1 MIESESE
8 MSKSDNHNGNTT
20 SHLLIIDDDVNLNEL
35 LENYLK
41 DFGFYVHTATDP
53 RAGLRLLDNSEIDL
67 IVLDVMMPGID
78 GFEVLKRIRQT
89 RSVPVIMLT
98 ARGEVTDRILGLELG
113 ADDYL
118 AKPFEPRELVARI
131 RSVLKRSAY
140 SGLDTDQEIGT
151 QSGLTLIP
159 GRKEAVLG
167 KDVLDL
173 TTMEYDLLEL
183 LVRRKGRILNR
194 DFIMEALKG
203 YEWEV
208 FDRSIDVA
216 VSRLRSKLG
225 DSPTTPIFIKTVRG
239 AGYMFIG

>member
-1 MIESESE
+1 MNKLLVVEDEVIT
-8 MSKSDNHNGNTT
+8 SD
-20 SHLLIIDDDVNLNEL
+20 LLRR
-35 LENYLK
+35 Y
-41 DFGFYVHTATDP
+41 F
-53 RAGLRLLDNSEIDL
+53 EI
-67 IVLDVMMPGID
+67 VGY
-78 GFEVLKRIRQT
+78 EVLNAQT
-89 RSVPVIMLT
+89 GREALKLAEEHLPRVIILDIMLPDMDGYDVCRKLRSKEKT
-98 ARGEVTDRILGLELG
+98 KKIPIVFLTQKDDRRDKLEGLELG